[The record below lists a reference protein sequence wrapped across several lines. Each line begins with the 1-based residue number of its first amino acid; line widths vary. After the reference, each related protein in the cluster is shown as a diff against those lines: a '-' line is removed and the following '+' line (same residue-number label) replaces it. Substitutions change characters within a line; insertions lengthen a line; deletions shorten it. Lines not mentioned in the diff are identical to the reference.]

1 MPWEIKPALLYVL
14 SFRNESRLFFSHVRL
29 PFGRYLIDPMSLE
42 LLGSFLDLF
51 VNVNFWSLK
60 VG

>member
-14 SFRNESRLFFSHVRL
+14 SFRNESRLFFSHIPL